1 MYIYKTTA
9 GERLTIKN
17 NLGTVF
23 PDIMRARRL
32 LMNVLSDF
40 FEDAEQKRISQCDAE
55 NIGDILH
62 AVNELLWQSELIYSL
77 TVGDELAGGCNAYY
91 EGAKRALLVRDVER
105 LRFKL
110 SGEDTAPCVGLSD
123 EEALPILQGIAKS
136 KGIEI

>member
-91 EGAKRALLVRDVER
+91 KGAKRAFLVRDVER
-105 LRFKL
+105 LRFEL
-110 SGEDTAPCVGLSD
+110 SGEDTAPYVGLFD